1 MGRFQVFNTFDAGSL
16 GMCRRLFRPLPD
28 PVRPSAHEPNP
39 GGTFRRLAAASWGE
53 DRRQSVKAYRA
64 NRIGPHDGHKR
75 APSRRVQI
83 LEVTYLRTG
92 DAGPSATLRTGLE
105 DACGTGSTAAHQ
117 LEEAG
122 LVHDG
127 HAQLPGLIQLG
138 AGALTG
144 QQVIGVATHG

>member
-1 MGRFQVFNTFDAGSL
+1 M
-16 GMCRRLFRPLPD
+16 
-28 PVRPSAHEPNP
+28 
-39 GGTFRRLAAASWGE
+39 
-53 DRRQSVKAYRA
+53 KAYRA

-83 LEVTYLRTG
+83 LEATYLRTG
-92 DAGPSATLRTGLE
+92 DAGPAGTLRCGLE
-105 DACGTGSTAAHQ
+105 DACGSGSVTAHQ
-117 LEEAG
+117 LEEGG

-127 HAQLPGLIQLG
+127 DSQLPGLIQRG

>member
-1 MGRFQVFNTFDAGSL
+1 
-16 GMCRRLFRPLPD
+16 MCSRLFRPLPD

-53 DRRQSVKAYRA
+53 DRRQSVKAQRA

-83 LEVTYLRTG
+83 LEMTYLRTG
-92 DAGPSATLRTGLE
+92 DAGPAGTLRSGLE
-105 DACGTGSTAAHQ
+105 DACGSGSVTAHQ
-117 LEEAG
+117 LEEGG
-122 LVHDG
+122 LVHNGDT
-127 HAQLPGLIQLG
+127 QLPGLIQLG

-144 QQVIGVATHG
+144 QQVIGVPTDG

>member
-1 MGRFQVFNTFDAGSL
+1 
-16 GMCRRLFRPLPD
+16 MCRCLFRPLPD
-28 PVRPSAHEPNP
+28 LFRPSAHEPHSCR
-39 GGTFRRLAAASWGE
+39 TFGRLAAPSWSE
-53 DRRQSVKAYRA
+53 DRRQSMKAYRA

-75 APSRRVQI
+75 APSRRVDM

-117 LEEAG
+117 LEEGGFVHDDDTQLAG
-122 LVHDG
+122 LV
-127 HAQLPGLIQLG
+127 QLG
-138 AGALTG
+138 PSALTG